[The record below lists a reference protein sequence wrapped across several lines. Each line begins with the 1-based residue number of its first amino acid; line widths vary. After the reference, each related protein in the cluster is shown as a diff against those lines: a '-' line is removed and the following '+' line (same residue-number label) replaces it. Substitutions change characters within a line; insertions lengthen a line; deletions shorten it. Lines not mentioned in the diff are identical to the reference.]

1 MKYVEYEDTK
11 FMYVHGKEKKLLIDF
26 WDFFSNK
33 SAISL
38 MPNDPY
44 LSIPIFLM
52 ELQDKYESF
61 FAENHVPYDTDD
73 NFLIDVLVSAQL
85 FKTSASVKLAEFG
98 ATNGRLSFHLASV
111 LGKFNPAS
119 TLCSVCDSIGNESGN
134 YWLDMISLVENSS
147 QVSFVASDY
156 HDTNLS
162 AEHFDIVVLNGSVE
176 LTNSDAIV
184 KEAIRLLKTNGTLI
198 CYAYQQPVLADSV
211 RKNFSSVEEYP
222 TSSNTTI
229 IVAKGIDV
237 IDECNPINA
246 WKKEVENDILNA
258 EITLLQTCDKDTLL
272 QYVKTMNRHADIA
285 ATNRIIDIKLR
296 CMELKEKLLIKYIE
310 LFN

>member
-11 FMYVHGKEKKLLIDF
+11 FMYVHGEEKKLLIDF

-33 SAISL
+33 SAVPL

-52 ELQDKYESF
+52 ELQDKYEVF
-61 FAENHVPYDTDD
+61 FAGNYVPYDTDD

-85 FKTSASVKLAEFG
+85 FNTSDPVKLAEFG
-98 ATNGRLSFHLASV
+98 ATNGRLSYHLASV

-162 AEHFDIVVLNGSVE
+162 TEHFDIVVLNGSVK

-198 CYAYQQPVLADSV
+198 CYACQQPELADSV

-229 IVAKGIDV
+229 IVAKGTDV
-237 IDECNPINA
+237 IDESSPINV
-246 WKKEVENDILNA
+246 WKKEAENDILSA
-258 EITLLQTCDKDTLL
+258 EIALLQTCDKGILL
-272 QYVKTMNRHADIA
+272 QFAKTLNRHADIA
-285 ATNRIIDIKLR
+285 VANHIIDIKLK
-296 CMELKEKLLIKYIE
+296 CLELKEKLLIKYVE
-310 LFN
+310 LS